1 MKRFLSV
8 SFRNRL
14 FIALL
19 AASLIPLLICSALL
33 LQIFRIQMT
42 SEKQRE
48 ADGDLASAA
57 QILEHVRTE
66 LDAAAAGI
74 AADPTLSRALAHG
87 TDGNPVIYNR
97 FLEVTA
103 SVRGTACLELYDAGG
118 SWLYSTRNLP
128 HGDTLPVSWGILYAA
143 AGRGEP
149 TFFPSDSSDS
159 GGPRLAGAVPL
170 MDGSGQPLG
179 FLLATFYQTDLSAL
193 LDSAVST
200 SSDLILL
207 SSYWRPVY
215 CSQPGL
221 TSSIADMLRSR
232 LLAGQP
238 LSSGPEEFTYSAA
251 RHEPTGLYIVLR
263 QPQVFTRDTMSL
275 LYAVSAIFALAC
287 IAAAVLLS
295 LTLSRQLFG
304 PVQRLHGAI
313 EEVARTNNLDV
324 YVQPE
329 GGDEFGALAERFNEM
344 LSALKRNQEQ
354 LVENQREL
362 NEAQIRMLQAQL
374 NPHFLCNTLDTMKWN
389 SKINNVPQVAV
400 MATDLADILRFCVSP
415 DEFVPLSRE
424 LEIISRYVEIQR
436 IRFSDSFS
444 YSADVPDELADSR
457 VPKMI
462 LQPIVENAILHGL
475 EGVSDGAVEVSASA
489 GGGIL
494 TIRVSDN
501 GRGIPPELTGPYSSR
516 GRELSRGHLGL
527 YNVDTILRKYYGEG
541 FGLYLE
547 NRSGSA
553 GAVVTATL
561 PLRYE
566 KEDETC

>member
-1 MKRFLSV
+1 
-8 SFRNRL
+8 
-14 FIALL
+14 
-19 AASLIPLLICSALL
+19 
-33 LQIFRIQMT
+33 
-42 SEKQRE
+42 
-48 ADGDLASAA
+48 
-57 QILEHVRTE
+57 
-66 LDAAAAGI
+66 
-74 AADPTLSRALAHG
+74 
-87 TDGNPVIYNR
+87 
-97 FLEVTA
+97 
-103 SVRGTACLELYDAGG
+103 
-118 SWLYSTRNLP
+118 
-128 HGDTLPVSWGILYAA
+128 
-143 AGRGEP
+143 
-149 TFFPSDSSDS
+149 
-159 GGPRLAGAVPL
+159 
-170 MDGSGQPLG
+170 
-179 FLLATFYQTDLSAL
+179 
-193 LDSAVST
+193 
-200 SSDLILL
+200 
-207 SSYWRPVY
+207 
-215 CSQPGL
+215 
-221 TSSIADMLRSR
+221 
-232 LLAGQP
+232 
-238 LSSGPEEFTYSAA
+238 
-251 RHEPTGLYIVLR
+251 
-263 QPQVFTRDTMSL
+263 
-275 LYAVSAIFALAC
+275 
-287 IAAAVLLS
+287 
-295 LTLSRQLFG
+295 
-304 PVQRLHGAI
+304 
-313 EEVARTNNLDV
+313 
-324 YVQPE
+324 
-329 GGDEFGALAERFNEM
+329 
-344 LSALKRNQEQ
+344 
-354 LVENQREL
+354 
-362 NEAQIRMLQAQL
+362 MLQAQL

-547 NRSGSA
+547 NRSGGT

-561 PLRYE
+561 PLQYE